1 MGLLGFLSRK
11 PPAPTLDD
19 AGSLRAQPYNATVAS
34 LPPIRGTV
42 PVAGNGPNNLE
53 TLQRTRPKAKD
64 LPNPPS
70 SASVA
75 SSSVLDDKL
84 DRPRTAPSQDRQIWS
99 SSRRTGSMKTN
110 PVPALPPVLPPLPL
124 SSKPPRPP
132 YRLPDK
138 PEPSPSASSFRSR
151 APWKLLDKTDKV
163 LPELPDL
170 DKPLPSFA
178 ARRRSS
184 SVNSIGSGLGNGYVD
199 LLDAQAGIAPAD
211 FRKRVQANGVRD
223 YGEDVADR
231 NLTESTSNLHIPGSR
246 ASFAPSIGSRPTSFI
261 PSVHE
266 KPEPE
271 SDRDIKLLKRHSLG
285 SSLRTRS
292 MASDVAVTRH
302 SSNRRSVHA
311 DPRPRSRVRIDEN
324 GGEGLVA
331 QIKAEWRKSL
341 PSYMNSSGK
350 RREDELEPF
359 PESLRIKND
368 ITPGSIDSRERSRS
382 RPSLIQRPSTK
393 DAQSKEK
400 PASANGISSRDHAS
414 RINSE
419 PSSSSGPVS
428 KGSKDTERK
437 NSIAASTAEIGQKP
451 SKRLSLQSLQAFSK
465 RRDEAEDEAIRIRSR
480 SAAAEPRTHRRRAST
495 TGSQDFP
502 AELHF
507 AAFAPEKP
515 LPKHQRIGRD
525 RLLTVKTNTHTSRSP
540 EPFTSK
546 TLTRVDSEDVPER
559 SSSIRR
565 WSMEST
571 SATSLSSNPFRP
583 QSRHTANTSIDLSPF
598 AKDLNFSHDSLSIP
612 GASDSLRPG
621 SGRPPSP
628 PPRSAR
634 RLQQQTKQQ
643 PTNFNIYD
651 YVSDDD
657 DEHAPRQPRGEG
669 EEHLLFRDD
678 GFAMSGFGLPGLSGA
693 IDTDAPLYVP
703 PSPPRSNYKPSKPKA
718 SKPKTQ
724 DYDDFLLQKYK
735 LMVAE
740 HKQATRP
747 RRSRHRAAARYY
759 EDSDSSDE
767 VEWRA
772 ATAVPS
778 DDSDDELSFD
788 IPMTRR
794 SNPSLNSSLN
804 SSFPYRPTRYTS
816 REQVIVEEERELPQ
830 AELPAALRSR
840 TEDRRRKR
848 LSGMSGMSGA
858 SGSTIRLRSDS
869 GKGKGKEVGR
879 LRRYDVAGFDA
890 DLD

>member
-11 PPAPTLDD
+11 PAAPTIDVAD
-19 AGSLRAQPYNATVAS
+19 SLRAQPYNATVAS

-53 TLQRTRPKAKD
+53 TLQRTRPRAKD

-75 SSSVLDDKL
+75 SSSLLDDKV
-84 DRPRTAPSQDRQIWS
+84 DRPRTAPSQDRQTWS
-99 SSRRTGSMKTN
+99 SSRRTSSMKTN
-110 PVPALPPVLPPLPL
+110 PVPALPLVLPPLPL
-124 SSKPPRPP
+124 SSKSRPP
-132 YRLPDK
+132 YRVPDK
-138 PEPSPSASSFRSR
+138 PEPSPSASSFKSR
-151 APWKLLDKTDKV
+151 APWKLLDKTDKS
-163 LPELPDL
+163 LPDLPDL
-170 DKPLPSFA
+170 DKPLPPF

-184 SVNSIGSGLGNGYVD
+184 SVNSSQLGLANGHVD
-199 LLDAQAGIAPAD
+199 LLDAQAGINPAD
-211 FRKRVQANGVRD
+211 FRQRVQANGVRD

-231 NLTESTSNLHIPGSR
+231 NLVESTPNLHAPGSR
-246 ASFAPSIGSRPTSFI
+246 ASFAAPSIGSRPTSFI

-266 KPEPE
+266 EPEPE
-271 SDRDIKLLKRHSLG
+271 SEKDIKLLKRHSLG

-292 MASDVAVTRH
+292 MVSDVAVTRH
-302 SSNRRSVHA
+302 SSNRKSVHA
-311 DPRPRSRVRIDEN
+311 DSRPRSRVRIDED
-324 GGEGLVA
+324 GGGLVA
-331 QIKAEWRKSL
+331 SIKAEWRKSL
-341 PSYMNSSGK
+341 PSYMASTGK
-350 RREDELEPF
+350 KRDDELDTF
-359 PESLRIKND
+359 PDSLRVKRD
-368 ITPGSIDSRERSRS
+368 DAFGSIESRERSRS

-414 RINSE
+414 RINNE
-419 PSSSSGPVS
+419 PSTGSGS
-428 KGSKDTERK
+428 GSTSNGPRDAERK
-437 NSIAASTAEIGQKP
+437 KSTQSSAAEMDQKP
-451 SKRLSLQSLQAFSK
+451 SKRLSLQSLQAFTK
-465 RRDEAEDEAIRIRSR
+465 RRDDLDDEAIRIRSR

-507 AAFAPEKP
+507 SAFAPEKP
-515 LPKHQRIGRD
+515 LPKQHGAGRD
-525 RLLTVKTNTHTSRSP
+525 RLLTVKTNTRANRSP
-540 EPFTSK
+540 ELLSSK
-546 TLTRVDSEDVPER
+546 ALMRVDSEDIPER

-598 AKDLNFSHDSLSIP
+598 AKDLNFSHDSLSTP
-612 GASDSLRPG
+612 AAPDSLYPV
-621 SGRPPSP
+621 SGQPPSP

-634 RLQQQTKQQ
+634 RLQQQTKKQ

-657 DEHAPRQPRGEG
+657 DEHAPRQSRGAG

-678 GFAMSGFGLPGLSGA
+678 GFAMSGFGLPGLNGA

-703 PSPPRSNYKPSKPKA
+703 NSPPRLSYKPSKPKTRV
-718 SKPKTQ
+718 S
-724 DYDDFLLQKYK
+724 DDLLLQKYK
-735 LMVAE
+735 LMMAE

-747 RRSRHRAAARYY
+747 RRSRHQAPARYY
-759 EDSDSSDE
+759 EDSDSSDD
-767 VEWRA
+767 VDWRA
-772 ATAVPS
+772 AS

-794 SNPSLNSSLN
+794 SNP
-804 SSFPYRPTRYTS
+804 SFPYRPTRYTS
-816 REQVIVEEERELPQ
+816 REQVIVEEEREIPQ
-830 AELPAALRSR
+830 VELPAALRSR
-840 TEDRRRKR
+840 AEDRRRKR

-869 GKGKGKEVGR
+869 GKGKGKEVAR